1 MKGSYSVGGQNEIL
15 DIYGEHC
22 SFDGDDTPVHLRK
35 KGLWPI
41 NRFTKVKRYWKQTR
55 SPAVYWSGAPAWPPY
70 ETTARVLVTVDTV
83 ALPPVN
89 SADVL
94 SKLAGQW
101 RQTDLNVGMYLSPE
115 GRESAEMVYESMLRM
130 ANSARSLKRGDF
142 GGFVRGLNHLP
153 RSARRESFKKFEQGD
168 ISGSFLSAHLGWS
181 PLIGDIFNLSEN
193 IRPIDPSVRRLSAQ
207 KKVKLNEVTFRK
219 SAYSYS
225 FDSKVITN
233 KQQLRYTLDVTN
245 EPNFSERFGLNN
257 PFLIAWELVPLSF
270 VADYFLPIG
279 STIDALGFISSVRGK
294 GFIKEYS
301 ELQFTLKIPR
311 MSVINPYQWTLNK
324 DELIGHYSSS
334 SFKRTPWTPSFGD
347 PFRSMSVTVPSSLMR
362 LSTMSALLHQ
372 RLIGLGR

>member
-1 MKGSYSVGGQNEIL
+1 MKGSYSVGGQNEIFDL
-15 DIYGEHC
+15 YGEQC

-41 NRFTKVKRYWKQTR
+41 NRFTKGKRFFKQNRT
-55 SPAVYWSGAPAWPPY
+55 PAVNWNGAPAWPPT
-70 ETTARVLVTVDTV
+70 EPTARVLVTVNTV
-83 ALPPVN
+83 ASPPVN

-115 GRESAEMVYESMLRM
+115 GRESAEMVYETMLRM

-153 RSARRESFKKFEQGD
+153 RSARRESLRKFEQGD
-168 ISGSFLSAHLGWS
+168 LSGSFLSAHLGWS
-181 PLIGDIFNLSEN
+181 PLIGDIYNLSDN
-193 IRPIDPSVRRLSAQ
+193 IRPIDSSMRRLSAQ
-207 KKVKLNEVTFRK
+207 KKVKRNEVTF
-219 SAYSYS
+219 SPSSNS
-225 FDSKVITN
+225 FGFEAKVITN

-257 PFLIAWELVPLSF
+257 PFMIAWELVPLSF

-279 STIDALGFISSVRGK
+279 STIDALGFISAVRGK

-301 ELQFTLKIPR
+301 ELQFTLRIPK
-311 MSVINPYQWTLNK
+311 MSLINQWQWTFNR
-324 DELIGHYSSS
+324 DELNGHYGYS

-347 PFRSMSVTVPSSLMR
+347 PFRSISVSVPTSLMR
-362 LSTMSALLHQ
+362 ISTMTALLHQ
-372 RLIGLGR
+372 RLIGLSR